1 MSDPAAHHEEEAL
14 GKIYDAHLLRR
25 LLHYARPYRAA
36 IAVAVVI
43 TIFYALFEG
52 IIPLFFKIAID
63 NYLAGA
69 PAAGGKLDFLTP
81 HLPADSAAGL
91 NLLGALL
98 LSVLVLNFFLEYAR
112 YRLTLLT
119 GQQVMYD
126 LRREVFA
133 HLQRLP
139 VAFFD
144 RNPVGRLVTRATT
157 DIDQLNEA
165 FSAGVV
171 AVFGDL
177 FMLLAY
183 VGVMLYLDWKLAL
196 LSLAV
201 LPLILLVTQLFR
213 RLVREAYRATRI
225 AIARIN
231 SFLNEHLSGMS
242 VVQLF
247 NREERARREFD
258 AINDRHREAWRE
270 AILAHSWFYPAVEI
284 LSLLAI
290 ALIIWRG
297 GLHVFHGE
305 AQTGTVVAFLLY
317 VQRFFRPIQDLSEK
331 YNILQSAMAASER
344 VFKLLDTS
352 AGAPVASRALMS
364 GTASAE
370 DRPGKVEFRNVW
382 FAYNDEDWVLQDVS
396 FAIAPGQL
404 AAIVGHTGAGKTT
417 LISLLLR
424 FYDVQHGQIL
434 LNGTDIRDLNVQE
447 LRRQF
452 GIVLQDPFLF
462 SGTISSNIR
471 LGSEHIDDR
480 AIEEALEH
488 VNLGEFTRSLPAGVD
503 HEVLER
509 GATLSTGQK
518 QLISFARALA
528 HRPRFLILDE
538 ATSSVDTQTEF
549 QIRAALERLIAGRT
563 SIVIAHRLST
573 VQRADQILVLH
584 KGRLRESGAHQELL
598 AQRGIY
604 FKLYQLQYRDQE
616 IGVPADDD

>member
-1 MSDPAAHHEEEAL
+1 MSEPVSHHEEEVL
-14 GKIYDAHLLRR
+14 GKVYDARLVQR
-25 LLHYARPYRAA
+25 LLYYARPYRRA
-36 IAVAVVI
+36 IAAAVVL
-43 TIFYALFEG
+43 TVLYAALEG
-52 IIPLFFKIAID
+52 IIPLFFKVAID
-63 NYLAGA
+63 HYLSGTADA
-69 PAAGGKLDFLTP
+69 KLAFATR
-81 HLPADSAAGL
+81 HLPDDPWTGI
-91 NLLGALL
+91 NLLGGLFLGILL
-98 LSVLVLNFFLEYAR
+98 LDFVLEYTR

-139 VAFFD
+139 IPFFD

-196 LSLAV
+196 LSFAV

-213 RLVREAYRATRI
+213 RLVREAYRGTRV

-231 SFLNEHLSGMS
+231 AFLNEHLSGMS

-247 NREERARREFD
+247 NREAYAIRQFDEINRR
-258 AINDRHREAWRE
+258 HMQAWRD
-270 AILAHSWFYPAVEI
+270 AILAHAWFYPAVEI

-297 GLHVFHGE
+297 GLHVFQGVVE
-305 AQTGTVVAFLLY
+305 TGTVVAFLLY

-344 VFKLLDTS
+344 IFKLLDT
-352 AGAPVASRALMS
+352 PVTITSPARPRPLPSDVSR
-364 GTASAE
+364 
-370 DRPGKVEFRNVW
+370 VEFRNVW
-382 FAYNDEDWVLQDVS
+382 FAYQKEDWVLRDVS
-396 FAIAPGQL
+396 FVIEPGAM

-417 LISLLLR
+417 LTNLLLR
-424 FYDVQHGQIL
+424 FYDVQKGQVL
-434 LNGTDIRDLNVQE
+434 LDGVDIRELDLQE

-452 GIVLQDPFLF
+452 GIVLQDPFLS
-462 SGTISSNIR
+462 SGTIASNVR
-471 LGSEHIDDR
+471 LGSYWIDD
-480 AIEEALEH
+480 AGVTEALEH
-488 VNLGEFTRSLPAGVD
+488 VNLGNFVRSLPHGVT
-503 HEVLER
+503 HEVRER
-509 GATLSTGQK
+509 GATLSVGQK

-528 HRPRFLILDE
+528 HQPRLLILDE

-549 QIRAALERLIAGRT
+549 LIRSALENLITGRT

-573 VQRADQILVLH
+573 VQRADQILVMH
-584 KGRLRESGAHQELL
+584 KGQLRERGTHQELL

-604 FKLYQLQYRDQE
+604 YKLYQLQYRDQE
-616 IGVPADDD
+616 ISVPADDD